1 MFSAV
6 ASALALLGSLF
17 LQQRQSPW
25 SPAAFVPTTPINEAL
40 LLRSAPFAEA
50 HSAFVAQLAAM
61 PANVSV
67 EEFMT
72 LFVSQ
77 AMPFYHLPSVGY
89 ALIDGNVTRTA
100 AFTNDGGGAAMSSG
114 NASSL
119 LFRIA
124 SITKSVT
131 ATGIMMLLQD
141 KLIGSLDDD
150 INRYLDADLQYTAP
164 LNGTAI
170 TLRHLLVHRA
180 GFEEQ
185 TIAQIVDDEAQLLP
199 LRAYLARIRPPQHFP
214 AGAVPAYSNFGFSLL
229 GRIIE
234 RVTNGTYEQFVR
246 ERIFAPLGMSM
257 SVISPRD
264 PLHTQG
270 EYWDRQA
277 PQVAPNPTDIKSDVG
292 TANLGPYVF
301 QYVPAG
307 QVMMTPDDMA
317 RYARFHLS
325 GGQTSDGKQLLDA
338 ALVAE
343 MHGSGAMPLGAGF
356 GFIKVQ
362 VGGNTTVFL
371 HDGDMPTMSSR
382 MIIIPS
388 QQRAIFVSFGK
399 GTVPLREKLTADFGK
414 QFAAEPFGGLAP
426 SNAALP
432 ADEAPVQGT
441 FAGTRTMFT
450 GCLSFVARVTNT
462 QLEAYAS
469 ADGKRVSFGA
479 PYDNANVRYVRA
491 EPGVYV
497 QTINTLSVDVPDY
510 LAFPYLFSKT
520 VGSQAEYVVLLDP
533 LAGFYNTDGASSP
546 LGQLAGVLLILTLAV
561 LVFFCLCCSCCY
573 HQFVKKNTRD
583 SMERSYTLK
592 DAFARRPARGGDESL
607 ALTATPKGTA
617 NATKPSP
624 WRTERMQHDVAVYCY
639 TPFVLA
645 LLVIM
650 LAVYSQTIQ
659 ELGSGFPSVGA
670 FVFFPFAFMVS
681 TVIGV
686 TCAAAT
692 LIRCHWWLDR
702 RILFAVLHVSLFAFA
717 VVWGTIGGGF
727 HFDCYAN

>member
-6 ASALALLGSLF
+6 ASAFALLGSLF

-25 SPAAFVPTTPINEAL
+25 SPAAHVPTTPINEAL

-67 EEFMT
+67 EEFMA
-72 LFVSQ
+72 LFVGQ

-89 ALIDGNVTRTA
+89 ALVDGNVTRTVA
-100 AFTNDGGGAAMSSG
+100 LTGDSAMTRG

-131 ATGIMMLLQD
+131 ATAVMMLLQD
-141 KLIGSLDDD
+141 KRIGSLDDD
-150 INRYLDADLQYTAP
+150 MNRYLDAELQYTAP

-229 GRIIE
+229 GRVIE
-234 RVTNGTYEQFVR
+234 RVTNGSYEQFVR

-277 PQVAPNPTDIKSDVG
+277 PQVAPNPTDVKADFG

-325 GGQTSDGKQLLDA
+325 GGQTADGKQLLDA

-343 MHGSGAMPLGAGF
+343 MHGSGATPLGAGF
-356 GFIKVQ
+356 GFVKVQ

-414 QFAAEPFGGLAP
+414 QFAAEPFGGLPP
-426 SNAALP
+426 SDAALP
-432 ADEAPVQGT
+432 AGEAPVQGT

-450 GCLSFVARVTNT
+450 GCLSFVARVSNT
-462 QLEAYAS
+462 QLEAYAA

-510 LAFPYLFSKT
+510 LSFPYLFST
-520 VGSQAEYVVLLDP
+520 TAGSQAEYVVLLDP

-546 LGQLAGVLLILTLAV
+546 LGQLAAVVVVLTLALLV
-561 LVFFCLCCSCCY
+561 LCCLGCSCCY
-573 HQFVKKNTRD
+573 HQFFKKNTRD
-583 SMERSYTLK
+583 SMERSYSLK
-592 DAFARRPARGGDESL
+592 DAFLRRTPRGDESL
-607 ALTATPKGTA
+607 ALTAPA
-617 NATKPSP
+617 AKPSP
-624 WRTERMQHDVAVYCY
+624 WRSERMQHDIAVYCY
-639 TPFVLA
+639 TPFVFA

-650 LAVYSQTIQ
+650 LAVYSHTIQ

-702 RILFAVLHVSLFAFA
+702 RLLFAALHVSLFACA